1 MVAPTI
7 PLTVIGGYLGA
18 GKTTLVNHLLR
29 HPDGRRIGVIVNDF
43 GSLAIDATLLA
54 ASAGGDLVSLPNG
67 CVCCTVGAG
76 LHEAL
81 ETMAAAERG
90 LDHVVIEV
98 SGVADPSVAAA
109 WGTVPPFEPAG
120 VIVLADATSVVQ
132 RSRDR
137 YVGGEVTRQLAGA
150 DLVVV
155 TKTDACDEV
164 ELDAVER
171 WITATSGGAPSIR
184 VVGGEVPAD
193 VILGVGR
200 SSAGASRADRGHGAH
215 YVSWSWTTEDRV
227 ARADLDRFLSS
238 LDSSVVRVKG
248 WVHLDDGIWV
258 DVQVVGRR
266 ADVTPGAPADRTEVV
281 AIAIREDPPVPDPFV
296 LQFG

>member
-1 MVAPTI
+1 MEAASI

-18 GKTTLVNHLLR
+18 GKTTLVNHLLG

-43 GSLAIDATLLA
+43 GSLAIDASLLA
-54 ASAGGDLVSLPNG
+54 TATGDLVSLPNG

-81 ETMAAAERG
+81 EALAAAEPR

-98 SGVADPSVAAA
+98 SGVADPAVAAA
-109 WGTVPPFEPAG
+109 WGTVPPFQPAG
-120 VIVLADATSVVQ
+120 VIVLADATSVLQ

-137 YVGGEVTRQLAGA
+137 YVGGEVIRQLEGA

-171 WITATSGGAPSIR
+171 WIASRSRGAPSIR
-184 VVGGEVPAD
+184 VVRGDVPAAW
-193 VILGVGR
+193 R
-200 SSAGASRADRGHGAH
+200 
-215 YVSWSWTTEDRV
+215 
-227 ARADLDRFLSS
+227 
-238 LDSSVVRVKG
+238 
-248 WVHLDDGIWV
+248 
-258 DVQVVGRR
+258 
-266 ADVTPGAPADRTEVV
+266 
-281 AIAIREDPPVPDPFV
+281 
-296 LQFG
+296 

>member
-1 MVAPTI
+1 LADA
-7 PLTVIGGYLGA
+7 A
-18 GKTTLVNHLLR
+18 G
-29 HPDGRRIGVIVNDF
+29 D
-43 GSLAIDATLLA
+43 
-54 ASAGGDLVSLPNG
+54 DLISLPNG

-81 ETMAAAERG
+81 DTLAAAEPR

-120 VIVLADATSVVQ
+120 VVVLADATSVVQ

-137 YVGGEVTRQLAGA
+137 YVGGEVERQLAGA

-155 TKTDACDEV
+155 TKVDARDDAGVDE
-164 ELDAVER
+164 VER
-171 WITATSGGAPSIR
+171 WIANTSGGAPSIR
-184 VVGGEVPAD
+184 VIDGEVPAD
-193 VILGVGR
+193 VILGVRPSADR
-200 SSAGASRADRGHGAH
+200 SSVASGGHGAH
-215 YVSWSWTTEDRV
+215 YVSWSWTSDNLI
-227 ARADLDRFLSS
+227 ARADLDAFASS
-238 LDSSVVRVKG
+238 LPPEVLRVKG
-248 WVHLDDGIWV
+248 RVHLDDGGWV

-266 ADVTPGAPADRTEVV
+266 VDVTPGAPADRTELV
-281 AIAIREDPPVPDPFV
+281 AIARRTEPPAPDPFV

>member
-164 ELDAVER
+164 DLDAVER

-200 SSAGASRADRGHGAH
+200 SSASASRADRGHGAH

-238 LDSSVVRVKG
+238 LDSSFVRVKG
-248 WVHLDDGIWV
+248 WVHVDDGILV
-258 DVQVVGRR
+258 DFQVVGRR
-266 ADVTPGAPADRTEVV
+266 VEVTPGAPADRTEVV
-281 AIAIREDPPVPDPFV
+281 AIAFREDPPAPDPFV